1 MPVAEMVPTA
11 GLIDHVTV
19 VLVEFVTVAANA
31 SVCDVVSDAEV
42 GVTET
47 VIGGVSVIVALAAFA
62 VLATLVAVTV
72 TVCAVVIDEGAV

>member
-1 MPVAEMVPTA
+1 MPVAEMAPTA
-11 GLIDHVTV
+11 GLTDHVTE

-47 VIGGVSVIVALAAFA
+47 VIAGSRVMMALDDLVVS
-62 VLATLVAVTV
+62 
-72 TVCAVVIDEGAV
+72 